1 MNKKQILVYIG
12 AAVLLAACG
21 GQQNE
26 QDKQIQENQKKIEL
40 LKQEAEIKRLQGE
53 VQNAGAQAASAVAQA
68 ASSAAQV
75 YQLAASEVANTIPKE
90 AQAAA
95 KAGEVVQ
102 GKDGQQYT
110 FDPDTGSWLLY
121 GALGAAAGYLA
132 ANAMNKNKYEPASKP
147 TAAVER
153 VHQDYQAKHP
163 SQVPAPKP
171 AAAAPQNKPFV
182 PANAPAQQQSP
193 NQRAAQPAQQQYR
206 PTQQAAPSNHQR
218 PSRIGG
224 GRKRR

>member
-1 MNKKQILVYIG
+1 MQTTRTIATLIL
-12 AAVLLAACG
+12 AAALTACG

-40 LKQEAEIKRLQGE
+40 LKQEAEIKRLQSE
-53 VQNAGAQAASAVAQA
+53 VQNAGTQAASAVAQA

-132 ANAMNKNKYEPASKP
+132 ANAMNKNKYEPAPKP

-163 SQVPAPKP
+163 SQIQPPKP

-193 NQRAAQPAQQQYR
+193 DQRAAQPAQQQYR
-206 PTQQAAPSNHQR
+206 PTQQAPANHRAPAR
-218 PSRIGG
+218 FGG

>member
-1 MNKKQILVYIG
+1 MNKITLTV
-12 AAVLLAACG
+12 ATLLALAACG
-21 GQQNE
+21 GGQNE
-26 QDKQIQENQKKIEL
+26 QDKQIQENNKKIEL
-40 LKQEAEIKRLQGE
+40 LKQEAEIKRLQNE
-53 VQNAGAQAASAVAQA
+53 VQNAGAQAASG
-68 ASSAAQV
+68 AAQV

-132 ANAMNKNKYEPASKP
+132 ANAMNKNKDEPAPKP

-153 VHQDYQAKHP
+153 VHKDYQAKHP
-163 SQVPAPKP
+163 SQIPPPK
-171 AAAAPQNKPFV
+171 AAPQNKPFV

-193 NQRAAQPAQQQYR
+193 DQRAAQPAQQQYR
-206 PTQQAAPSNHQR
+206 QTQQGYSNHQK
-218 PSRIGG
+218 PSGSRFGG
-224 GRKRR
+224 GRRRR

>member
-1 MNKKQILVYIG
+1 MKKMSLTLAALLV
-12 AAVLLAACG
+12 LAACG
-21 GQQNE
+21 GAQQNE
-26 QDKQIQENQKKIEL
+26 QDKQIQENNKKIEL
-40 LKQEAEIKRLQGE
+40 LKQEAEIKRLQSE
-53 VQNAGAQAASAVAQA
+53 VQNAGAQAASAASA
-68 ASSAAQV
+68 AAAQV
-75 YQLAASEVANTIPKE
+75 YQLAASEVANTIPQA

-132 ANAMNKNKYEPASKP
+132 ANAMNKNKYEPAPKP

-153 VHQDYQAKHP
+153 VHKDYQAKHP
-163 SQVPAPKP
+163 SQIPPPK
-171 AAAAPQNKPFV
+171 AAPQNKPFV

-193 NQRAAQPAQQQYR
+193 DQRAAQPAQQQYR
-206 PTQQAAPSNHQR
+206 QTQQGYSNHQK
-218 PSRIGG
+218 PSGSRFGG
-224 GRKRR
+224 GRRRR

>member
-1 MNKKQILVYIG
+1 MNKISLT
-12 AAVLLAACG
+12 AAATLLALAACG
-21 GQQNE
+21 GGQNE
-26 QDKQIQENQKKIEL
+26 QDKQIQENNKKIEL
-40 LKQEAEIKRLQGE
+40 LKQEAEIKRLQNE
-53 VQNAGAQAASAVAQA
+53 VQNAGAQAASG
-68 ASSAAQV
+68 AAQV

-132 ANAMNKNKYEPASKP
+132 ANAMNKNKYEPAPKP

-153 VHQDYQAKHP
+153 VHKDYQAKHP
-163 SQVPAPKP
+163 SQIPPPK
-171 AAAAPQNKPFV
+171 AAATAPQNKPFV

-193 NQRAAQPAQQQYR
+193 DQRAAQPAQQQYR
-206 PTQQAAPSNHQR
+206 QTQQGYSNHQK
-218 PSRIGG
+218 PSGSRFGG
-224 GRKRR
+224 GRRRR

>member
-1 MNKKQILVYIG
+1 MQTTRTITALIL
-12 AAVLLAACG
+12 AAALAACG

-40 LKQEAEIKRLQGE
+40 LKQEAEIKRLQNE
-53 VQNAGAQAASAVAQA
+53 VQNAGAQA

-110 FDPDTGSWLLY
+110 YDPDTGSWLLY

-132 ANAMNKNKYEPASKP
+132 ANAMNKNKYEPAPKP

-153 VHQDYQAKHP
+153 VHKDYQAKHP
-163 SQVPAPKP
+163 SQIQPPKP

-193 NQRAAQPAQQQYR
+193 DQRAAQPAQQQYR
-206 PTQQAAPSNHQR
+206 PTQQAPANHRAPAR
-218 PSRIGG
+218 FGG